1 MNDINQGLT
10 IEQQLNLRLFA
21 EDLKKLTEQELKVLL
36 VEMFK
41 ESMIQHVRHAD
52 QLAKHWGIK

>member
-1 MNDINQGLT
+1 MNLT

-21 EDLKKLTEQELKVLL
+21 EDLKKLTENELKMML

-41 ESMIQHVRHAD
+41 KSMIQHNRHASE
-52 QLAKHWGIK
+52 LAKKWGIK